1 MAKTLAKVL
10 VSGNVQL
17 QMALD
22 KILECLLDLQPKSR
36 QDDTKHDDILQS
48 LLYQQEDMEKKSCSL
63 GFIKKVFAFPL
74 YIFYWS
80 KPGLTIYYIQ
90 STTDAT
96 GLLLAVIAV
105 ETLMKNKCCY

>member
-22 KILECLLDLQPKSR
+22 KILEYLLESQPKSC

-48 LLYQQEDMEKKSCSL
+48 LLYQQDDVEKILFSWIHQKSLCTSA
-63 GFIKKVFAFPL
+63 IC
-74 YIFYWS
+74 
-80 KPGLTIYYIQ
+80 
-90 STTDAT
+90 
-96 GLLLAVIAV
+96 LLLGQ
-105 ETLMKNKCCY
+105 NQG